1 MPAHPVK
8 VAAMAT
14 VAAEVVVTAAVMV
27 HAVKAATLP
36 VARAVAPVA
45 NAQKVNVPRVNAL
58 SVAKAVVAVGEEVA
72 VAASAPVRPNVNALT
87 PKASLLPL
95 TL

>member
-1 MPAHPVK
+1 
-8 VAAMAT
+8 MAT

-36 VARAVAPVA
+36 VARAVAPVVKAVA

-58 SVAKAVVAVGEEVA
+58 SVAKAVVAVVDEVA

-87 PKASLLPL
+87 PKASL
-95 TL
+95 